1 MPPFVRFLRKLL
13 SCGQLTIIDA
23 NGATHVFDNG
33 PAPGLVPVTA
43 RLHKKSLHWQLAFR
57 PALAVGE
64 AYMDGSFTV
73 EQGTIYDLL
82 ALAAENIHR
91 ANPQYSPGE
100 RFYALLRRLQQWN
113 PVDVSRRNVAHHY
126 DLSGALYDL
135 FLDKD
140 RQYSCAYF
148 SEPGLSIDDAQA
160 AKRRHIMAKLLLAPG
175 QRVLDI
181 GCGWG
186 GLALSI
192 ARAAD
197 VEVTGIT
204 LSEEQLKV
212 AQRRAEEAQLAH
224 KVRFLLCDYRNLT
237 GQFDRIVSVGM
248 FEHVGVNYYRT
259 FFNTIRDRLS
269 DAGVA
274 LLHSIGRAHG
284 PGATNPWIR
293 KYIFPGGYVPALSE
307 VMPAV
312 EKTGLFVT
320 DIELLHLHYAETL
333 RQWRSRFMARRDEAL
348 KLYDEKFCRMW
359 EFYLAGAETAFRHAG
374 QMVFQMQ
381 MTKRLANVPRT
392 RDYITRDEQ
401 EYTAV
406 VR

>member
-1 MPPFVRFLRKLL
+1 MLLFVRFLNKLM
-13 SCGQLTIIDA
+13 SCGQLTVIDA
-23 NGATHVFDNG
+23 DGNTHVFDQG
-33 PAPGLVPVTA
+33 PAEGLIPVTV
-43 RLHKKSLHWQLAFR
+43 RMHKKSLHWQLALR

-64 AYMDGSFTV
+64 GYMDGSFTV

-91 ANPQYSPGE
+91 ADPQYSPGE
-100 RFYALLRRLQQWN
+100 HLSALLRRLQQWN
-113 PVDVSRRNVAHHY
+113 PMDVSKRNVAHHY

-148 SEPGLSIDDAQA
+148 ALPEMSIDDAQI
-160 AKRRHIMAKLLLAPG
+160 AKKKHIMAKLDLKPG

-192 ARAAD
+192 AKSAD

-224 KVRFLLCDYRNLT
+224 KVRFLLCDYRSLT
-237 GQFDRIVSVGM
+237 GSFDRIVSVGM
-248 FEHVGVNYYRT
+248 FEHVGIGHYQT
-259 FFNTIRDRLS
+259 FFNTIRDRLN

-274 LLHSIGRAHG
+274 LVHSIGRFHG

-307 VMPAV
+307 VMPVV
-312 EKTGLFVT
+312 EKTGLFTT
-320 DIELLHLHYAETL
+320 DIEILRLHYADTL
-333 RQWRSRFMARRDEAL
+333 RLWRKRFMARRDEAV
-348 KLYDEKFCRMW
+348 KLYDEKFARMW
-359 EFYLAGAETAFRHAG
+359 EFYLAGAETAFRHSG
-374 QMVFQMQ
+374 QMVFQIQ
-381 MTKRLANVPRT
+381 LAKKLENLPRT
-392 RDYITRDEQ
+392 RDYIAQNEQ
-401 EYTAV
+401 AFGTI
-406 VR
+406 